1 MYDGGHPL
9 SEGKQVMVHEILLQ
23 EEKPSNETSDEDG
36 PATLVGY
43 FRGFGRPASMDT
55 GRQACSEVC
64 SVFES

>member
-1 MYDGGHPL
+1 MHESAMQVTLACGCVTP
-9 SEGKQVMVHEILLQ
+9 GKDVV
-23 EEKPSNETSDEDG
+23 ETSDEDG